1 MMGKYTRC
9 RVANWAPPV
18 TWTSQ
23 ALPSKVNKTRTIAS
37 VFVALGGE
45 QNASRRRFKMLES
58 TCALLSVSN
67 FVSGST
73 DLSFDNAN
81 ANRHK

>member
-1 MMGKYTRC
+1 
-9 RVANWAPPV
+9 
-18 TWTSQ
+18 
-23 ALPSKVNKTRTIAS
+23 
-37 VFVALGGE
+37 
-45 QNASRRRFKMLES
+45 MLES